1 MTEKLN
7 INDDVKVLKLNILK
21 ENLKQNWN
29 LDTDIWNEEFPH
41 DFRFEDTYLQ
51 LSFILRDFNI
61 DELKHLIYIT
71 NLFDVRNYNHDIST
85 LINNYVKS
93 CVEYLNHEIDGKA
106 DEYFKKYNKNN
117 NCFSYEKK
125 IKEALSKHKIQ
136 YSLFFYGTLKASEVR
151 RAVLGENIKYHET
164 TNGFLTHYKV
174 FQVKDANYPLIKF
187 TNKFVKK
194 METNLNN
201 FSYNIIIANLHEMQN
216 FLSKEIGKG
225 YSQKILKQN
234 YEKILITMIPI
245 IPHFSNECL
254 EMINKNNKKVWPEYD
269 EELTK
274 EDLNLIVV
282 QINGKKRGLIEAKQ
296 SMDEDALNKL
306 IFADEK
312 ITKYLENK
320 EIKKKI
326 YIKDKLINIII

>member
-1 MTEKLN
+1 MSEKLN
-7 INDDVKVLKLNILK
+7 INDDIKVLKINILK
-21 ENLKQNWN
+21 DNLKQNWN

-41 DFRFEDTYLQ
+41 DYRFEDSYLQ

-85 LINNYVKS
+85 LINNYIKS

-106 DEYFKKYNKNN
+106 DEYFKKYDKNN

-151 RAVLGENIKYHET
+151 KAVLGENIEYHEA

-187 TNKFVKK
+187 TNNEKDVVKG
-194 METNLNN
+194 LLI
-201 FSYNIIIANLHEMQN
+201 YNISSDELNKLDKFEGINYFRQYVKINVAGNLYDSQIYIPNKNLVHSEPWDYEKWYNNDMQN
-216 FLSKEIGKG
+216 FF
-225 YSQKILKQN
+225 N
-234 YEKILITMIPI
+234 
-245 IPHFSNECL
+245 NEF
-254 EMINKNNKKVWPEYD
+254 
-269 EELTK
+269 
-274 EDLNLIVV
+274 DLNGV
-282 QINGKKRGLIEAKQ
+282 
-296 SMDEDALNKL
+296 
-306 IFADEK
+306 
-312 ITKYLENK
+312 K
-320 EIKKKI
+320 EIK
-326 YIKDKLINIII
+326 N

>member
-1 MTEKLN
+1 MSEKLN

-21 ENLKQNWN
+21 DNLKQNWS

-41 DFRFEDTYLQ
+41 DYRFEDSYLQ

-85 LINNYVKS
+85 LINNYIKS

-106 DEYFKKYNKNN
+106 DEYFKKYDKNN

-151 RAVLGENIKYHET
+151 KAVLGENIEYHEA

-187 TNKFVKK
+187 TNNEEDVVKG
-194 METNLNN
+194 LLI
-201 FSYNIIIANLHEMQN
+201 YNI
-216 FLSKEIGKG
+216 S
-225 YSQKILKQN
+225 S
-234 YEKILITMIPI
+234 
-245 IPHFSNECL
+245 
-254 EMINKNNKKVWPEYD
+254 D
-269 EELTK
+269 E
-274 EDLNLIVV
+274 
-282 QINGKKRGLIEAKQ
+282 
-296 SMDEDALNKL
+296 LNKL
-306 IFADEK
+306 DKFEGINYFRQYVKINVAGNLYDSQIYIPNKNLVHSEPWDYEK
-312 ITKYLENK
+312 WYNNDMQSFFNNEFDLNGVK
-320 EIKKKI
+320 EIK
-326 YIKDKLINIII
+326 N

>member
-1 MTEKLN
+1 MSEKLN

-21 ENLKQNWN
+21 DNLKQNWN

-41 DFRFEDTYLQ
+41 DYRFEDTYLQ

-85 LINNYVKS
+85 LINNYIKS

-106 DEYFKKYNKNN
+106 DKYFKKYDKNN

-125 IKEALSKHKIQ
+125 IKEALSKHNIQ

-151 RAVLGENIKYHET
+151 KAVLGENIEYHEA

-187 TNKFVKK
+187 TNNEEDVVKG
-194 METNLNN
+194 LLI
-201 FSYNIIIANLHEMQN
+201 YNISSDELNKLDKFEGVNYFRQYVKINVAGKLYNSQIYIPDKNLLHSEPWDYEKWYNNGMQN
-216 FLSKEIGKG
+216 FF
-225 YSQKILKQN
+225 N
-234 YEKILITMIPI
+234 
-245 IPHFSNECL
+245 NEF
-254 EMINKNNKKVWPEYD
+254 
-269 EELTK
+269 
-274 EDLNLIVV
+274 DLNGV
-282 QINGKKRGLIEAKQ
+282 
-296 SMDEDALNKL
+296 
-306 IFADEK
+306 
-312 ITKYLENK
+312 K
-320 EIKKKI
+320 EIK
-326 YIKDKLINIII
+326 N

>member
-1 MTEKLN
+1 MSEKLN

-21 ENLKQNWN
+21 DNLKQNWS

-41 DFRFEDTYLQ
+41 DYRFEDSYLQ

-71 NLFDVRNYNHDIST
+71 DLFNIRNYSHDIST

-106 DEYFKKYNKNN
+106 VEYFKKYDKNN

-125 IKEALSKHKIQ
+125 IKEALCKHKIQ

-151 RAVLGENIKYHET
+151 KAVLGENIEYHEA

-187 TNKFVKK
+187 TNNEKDVVKG
-194 METNLNN
+194 LLI
-201 FSYNIIIANLHEMQN
+201 YNISSDELNKLDKFEGINYFRQYVKINVAGKLYNSQIYIPDKNLLHSEPWDYEKWYNNDMQN
-216 FLSKEIGKG
+216 FF
-225 YSQKILKQN
+225 N
-234 YEKILITMIPI
+234 
-245 IPHFSNECL
+245 NEF
-254 EMINKNNKKVWPEYD
+254 
-269 EELTK
+269 
-274 EDLNLIVV
+274 DLNGV
-282 QINGKKRGLIEAKQ
+282 
-296 SMDEDALNKL
+296 
-306 IFADEK
+306 
-312 ITKYLENK
+312 K
-320 EIKKKI
+320 EIK
-326 YIKDKLINIII
+326 N

>member
-1 MTEKLN
+1 MSEKLN

-21 ENLKQNWN
+21 DNLKQNWN

-41 DFRFEDTYLQ
+41 DYRFEDTYLQ

-85 LINNYVKS
+85 LIKNYIKS

-106 DEYFKKYNKNN
+106 DEYFKKYDKNN

-151 RAVLGENIKYHET
+151 KAVLGENIEYHEA

-187 TNKFVKK
+187 TNNEEDVVKG
-194 METNLNN
+194 LLI
-201 FSYNIIIANLHEMQN
+201 YNI
-216 FLSKEIGKG
+216 S
-225 YSQKILKQN
+225 S
-234 YEKILITMIPI
+234 
-245 IPHFSNECL
+245 
-254 EMINKNNKKVWPEYD
+254 D
-269 EELTK
+269 E
-274 EDLNLIVV
+274 
-282 QINGKKRGLIEAKQ
+282 
-296 SMDEDALNKL
+296 LNKL
-306 IFADEK
+306 DKFEGINYFRQYVK
-312 ITKYLENK
+312 INVAGNLYDSQIYIPNKNLVHSEPWDYENWYNNDMQSFFNN
-320 EIKKKI
+320 EFDLNGVKKI
-326 YIKDKLINIII
+326 KN

>member
-1 MTEKLN
+1 MSEKLN

-21 ENLKQNWN
+21 DNLKQNWN

-41 DFRFEDTYLQ
+41 DYRFEDTYLQ

-85 LINNYVKS
+85 LIKNYIKS

-106 DEYFKKYNKNN
+106 EEYFKKYDKNN

-151 RAVLGENIKYHET
+151 KAVLGENIEYHEA

-187 TNKFVKK
+187 TNNEEDVVKG
-194 METNLNN
+194 LLI
-201 FSYNIIIANLHEMQN
+201 YNI
-216 FLSKEIGKG
+216 S
-225 YSQKILKQN
+225 S
-234 YEKILITMIPI
+234 
-245 IPHFSNECL
+245 
-254 EMINKNNKKVWPEYD
+254 D
-269 EELTK
+269 E
-274 EDLNLIVV
+274 
-282 QINGKKRGLIEAKQ
+282 
-296 SMDEDALNKL
+296 LNKL
-306 IFADEK
+306 DKFEGINYFRQYVK
-312 ITKYLENK
+312 INVAGNLYDSQIYIPNKNLVHSEPWDYENWYNNDMQSFFNN
-320 EIKKKI
+320 EFDLNGVKKI
-326 YIKDKLINIII
+326 KN

>member
-1 MTEKLN
+1 MSEKLN

-21 ENLKQNWN
+21 DNLKQNWN

-41 DFRFEDTYLQ
+41 DYRFEDTYLQ

-85 LINNYVKS
+85 LINNYIKS

-106 DEYFKKYNKNN
+106 DEYFKKYDKNN

-125 IKEALSKHKIQ
+125 IREALSKHNIQ

-151 RAVLGENIKYHET
+151 KAVLGENIEYHEA

-187 TNKFVKK
+187 TNNEEDVVKG
-194 METNLNN
+194 LLI
-201 FSYNIIIANLHEMQN
+201 YNI
-216 FLSKEIGKG
+216 S
-225 YSQKILKQN
+225 S
-234 YEKILITMIPI
+234 
-245 IPHFSNECL
+245 
-254 EMINKNNKKVWPEYD
+254 D
-269 EELTK
+269 E
-274 EDLNLIVV
+274 
-282 QINGKKRGLIEAKQ
+282 
-296 SMDEDALNKL
+296 LNKL
-306 IFADEK
+306 DKFEGINYFRQYVK
-312 ITKYLENK
+312 INVAGNLYDSQIYIPNKNLVHSEPWDYENWYNNDMQSFFNN
-320 EIKKKI
+320 EFDLNGVKKI
-326 YIKDKLINIII
+326 KN

>member
-1 MTEKLN
+1 MSEKLN

-21 ENLKQNWN
+21 DNLKQNWN

-41 DFRFEDTYLQ
+41 DYRFEDTYLQ

-106 DEYFKKYNKNN
+106 DEYFKKYDKNN

-125 IKEALSKHKIQ
+125 IKEELSKHKIQ
-136 YSLFFYGTLKASEVR
+136 YSLFFYGTLRASEVR
-151 RAVLGENIKYHET
+151 KAVLGENIEYHET

-187 TNKFVKK
+187 TN
-194 METNLNN
+194 
-201 FSYNIIIANLHEMQN
+201 
-216 FLSKEIGKG
+216 
-225 YSQKILKQN
+225 
-234 YEKILITMIPI
+234 
-245 IPHFSNECL
+245 NE
-254 EMINKNNKKVWPEYD
+254 
-269 EELTK
+269 
-274 EDLNLIVV
+274 EDVV
-282 QINGKKRGLIEAKQ
+282 QGL
-296 SMDEDALNKL
+296 SL
-306 IFADEK
+306 IH
-312 ITKYLENK
+312 I
-320 EIKKKI
+320 
-326 YIKDKLINIII
+326 

>member
-1 MTEKLN
+1 MSEKLN

-21 ENLKQNWN
+21 DNLKQNWN

-41 DFRFEDTYLQ
+41 DYRFEDTYLQ

-85 LINNYVKS
+85 LINNYIKS

-106 DEYFKKYNKNN
+106 DEYFKKYDKNN

-151 RAVLGENIKYHET
+151 KAVLGENIEYHEA

-187 TNKFVKK
+187 TNNEEDVVKG
-194 METNLNN
+194 LLI
-201 FSYNIIIANLHEMQN
+201 YNI
-216 FLSKEIGKG
+216 S
-225 YSQKILKQN
+225 S
-234 YEKILITMIPI
+234 
-245 IPHFSNECL
+245 
-254 EMINKNNKKVWPEYD
+254 D
-269 EELTK
+269 E
-274 EDLNLIVV
+274 
-282 QINGKKRGLIEAKQ
+282 
-296 SMDEDALNKL
+296 LNKL
-306 IFADEK
+306 DKFEGINYFRQYVK
-312 ITKYLENK
+312 INVAGNLYDSQIYIPNKNLVHGEPWDYENWYNNDMQSFFNNEFDLNGVK
-320 EIKKKI
+320 EIK
-326 YIKDKLINIII
+326 N

>member
-1 MTEKLN
+1 MSEKLN

-21 ENLKQNWN
+21 DNLKQNWN

-41 DFRFEDTYLQ
+41 DYRFEDTYLQ

-85 LINNYVKS
+85 LIKNYIKS

-106 DEYFKKYNKNN
+106 DEYFKKYDKNN

-151 RAVLGENIKYHET
+151 KAVLGENIEYHEA

-187 TNKFVKK
+187 TNNEEDVVKG
-194 METNLNN
+194 LLI
-201 FSYNIIIANLHEMQN
+201 YNISSDELNKLDKFEGINYFRQYVKINVAGNLYDSQIYIPNKNLVHSEPWDYEKWYNNDMQN
-216 FLSKEIGKG
+216 FF
-225 YSQKILKQN
+225 N
-234 YEKILITMIPI
+234 
-245 IPHFSNECL
+245 NEF
-254 EMINKNNKKVWPEYD
+254 
-269 EELTK
+269 
-274 EDLNLIVV
+274 DLNGV
-282 QINGKKRGLIEAKQ
+282 
-296 SMDEDALNKL
+296 
-306 IFADEK
+306 
-312 ITKYLENK
+312 K
-320 EIKKKI
+320 EIK
-326 YIKDKLINIII
+326 N

>member
-1 MTEKLN
+1 MSEKLN

-21 ENLKQNWN
+21 DNLKQNWN

-41 DFRFEDTYLQ
+41 DYRFEDTYLQ

-85 LINNYVKS
+85 LINNYIKS

-106 DEYFKKYNKNN
+106 VEYFKKYDKNN

-125 IKEALSKHKIQ
+125 IKEALCKHKIQ

-151 RAVLGENIKYHET
+151 KAVLGENIEYHEA

-187 TNKFVKK
+187 TNNEKDVVKG
-194 METNLNN
+194 LLI
-201 FSYNIIIANLHEMQN
+201 YNISSDELNKLDKFEGINYFRQYVKINVAGKLYNSQIYIPDKNLLHSEPWDYEKWYNNDMQN
-216 FLSKEIGKG
+216 FF
-225 YSQKILKQN
+225 N
-234 YEKILITMIPI
+234 
-245 IPHFSNECL
+245 NEF
-254 EMINKNNKKVWPEYD
+254 
-269 EELTK
+269 
-274 EDLNLIVV
+274 DLNGV
-282 QINGKKRGLIEAKQ
+282 
-296 SMDEDALNKL
+296 
-306 IFADEK
+306 
-312 ITKYLENK
+312 K
-320 EIKKKI
+320 EIK
-326 YIKDKLINIII
+326 N

>member
-1 MTEKLN
+1 MSEKLN

-21 ENLKQNWN
+21 DNLKQNWN

-41 DFRFEDTYLQ
+41 DYRFEDTYLQ

-85 LINNYVKS
+85 LINNYIKS

-106 DEYFKKYNKNN
+106 DKYFKKYDKNN

-125 IKEALSKHKIQ
+125 IKEALSKHNIQ

-151 RAVLGENIKYHET
+151 KAVLGENIEYHEA

-187 TNKFVKK
+187 TN
-194 METNLNN
+194 
-201 FSYNIIIANLHEMQN
+201 
-216 FLSKEIGKG
+216 
-225 YSQKILKQN
+225 
-234 YEKILITMIPI
+234 
-245 IPHFSNECL
+245 NE
-254 EMINKNNKKVWPEYD
+254 D
-269 EELTK
+269 
-274 EDLNLIVV
+274 DVV
-282 QINGKKRGLIEAKQ
+282 
-296 SMDEDALNKL
+296 
-306 IFADEK
+306 
-312 ITKYLENK
+312 
-320 EIKKKI
+320 
-326 YIKDKLINIII
+326 

>member
-21 ENLKQNWN
+21 DNLKQNWN

-41 DFRFEDTYLQ
+41 DYRFEDTYLQ

-85 LINNYVKS
+85 LINNYIKS

-106 DEYFKKYNKNN
+106 DEYFKKYDKNN

-125 IKEALSKHKIQ
+125 IKEELSKHKIQ
-136 YSLFFYGTLKASEVR
+136 YSLFFYGTLRASEVR
-151 RAVLGENIKYHET
+151 KAVLGEDIDYHET

-187 TNKFVKK
+187 TNNEEDVVKG
-194 METNLNN
+194 LLI
-201 FSYNIIIANLHEMQN
+201 YNISSDELNKLDKFEGINYFRQYVKINVAGKLYNSQIYIPDKNLLHSEPWDYEKWYNNDMQN
-216 FLSKEIGKG
+216 FF
-225 YSQKILKQN
+225 N
-234 YEKILITMIPI
+234 
-245 IPHFSNECL
+245 NEF
-254 EMINKNNKKVWPEYD
+254 
-269 EELTK
+269 
-274 EDLNLIVV
+274 DLNGV
-282 QINGKKRGLIEAKQ
+282 
-296 SMDEDALNKL
+296 
-306 IFADEK
+306 
-312 ITKYLENK
+312 K
-320 EIKKKI
+320 EIK
-326 YIKDKLINIII
+326 N

>member
-1 MTEKLN
+1 MSEKLN

-21 ENLKQNWN
+21 DNLKQNWN

-41 DFRFEDTYLQ
+41 DYRFEDTYLQ

-85 LINNYVKS
+85 LINNYIKS

-106 DEYFKKYNKNN
+106 DKYFKKYDKNN

-125 IKEALSKHKIQ
+125 IKEELSKHKIQ

-151 RAVLGENIKYHET
+151 KAVLGENIEYHEA

-187 TNKFVKK
+187 TNNEEDVVKG
-194 METNLNN
+194 LLI
-201 FSYNIIIANLHEMQN
+201 YNI
-216 FLSKEIGKG
+216 S
-225 YSQKILKQN
+225 S
-234 YEKILITMIPI
+234 
-245 IPHFSNECL
+245 
-254 EMINKNNKKVWPEYD
+254 D
-269 EELTK
+269 E
-274 EDLNLIVV
+274 
-282 QINGKKRGLIEAKQ
+282 
-296 SMDEDALNKL
+296 LNKL
-306 IFADEK
+306 DKFEGINYFRQYVKINVAGNLYDSQIYIPNKNLVHSEPWDYEK
-312 ITKYLENK
+312 WYNNDMQSFFNNEFDLNGV
-320 EIKKKI
+320 KKI
-326 YIKDKLINIII
+326 KN

>member
-1 MTEKLN
+1 MSEKLN

-21 ENLKQNWN
+21 DNLKQNWN

-41 DFRFEDTYLQ
+41 DYRFEDTYLQ

-85 LINNYVKS
+85 LIKNYIKS

-106 DEYFKKYNKNN
+106 DEYFKKYDKNN

-125 IKEALSKHKIQ
+125 IKEALSKHNIQ

-151 RAVLGENIKYHET
+151 KAVLGENIEYHEA

-187 TNKFVKK
+187 TNNEEDVVKG
-194 METNLNN
+194 LLI
-201 FSYNIIIANLHEMQN
+201 YNI
-216 FLSKEIGKG
+216 S
-225 YSQKILKQN
+225 S
-234 YEKILITMIPI
+234 
-245 IPHFSNECL
+245 
-254 EMINKNNKKVWPEYD
+254 D
-269 EELTK
+269 E
-274 EDLNLIVV
+274 
-282 QINGKKRGLIEAKQ
+282 
-296 SMDEDALNKL
+296 LNKL
-306 IFADEK
+306 DKFEGINYFRQYVK
-312 ITKYLENK
+312 INVAGNLYDSQIYIPNKNLVHSEPWDYENWYNNDMQSFFNNEFDLNGVK
-320 EIKKKI
+320 EIK
-326 YIKDKLINIII
+326 N

>member
-1 MTEKLN
+1 MSKKLN

-21 ENLKQNWN
+21 GNLKQNWN

-41 DFRFEDTYLQ
+41 DYRFEDSYLQ

-106 DEYFKKYNKNN
+106 DEYFKKYDKNN

-151 RAVLGENIKYHET
+151 KAVLGENIEYHEA

-187 TNKFVKK
+187 TNNEKDVVKG
-194 METNLNN
+194 LLI
-201 FSYNIIIANLHEMQN
+201 YNI
-216 FLSKEIGKG
+216 S
-225 YSQKILKQN
+225 S
-234 YEKILITMIPI
+234 
-245 IPHFSNECL
+245 
-254 EMINKNNKKVWPEYD
+254 D
-269 EELTK
+269 E
-274 EDLNLIVV
+274 
-282 QINGKKRGLIEAKQ
+282 
-296 SMDEDALNKL
+296 LNKL
-306 IFADEK
+306 DKFEGINYFRQYVK
-312 ITKYLENK
+312 INVAGNLYDSQ
-320 EIKKKI
+320 I
-326 YIKDKLINIII
+326 YIPNKNLVHSEPWDYEKWYNNDMQSFLTMNLI